1 VQEAKNPFLKR
12 AIEFPFRNPLGNL
25 LDHLLMKISVYRWNQ
40 KTRSGKLNKRGIVM
54 SMDASRHYA
63 KPNPATFQK
72 KFMESYEKKIFN
84 LFCRYESRAK
94 TVF

>member
-1 VQEAKNPFLKR
+1 
-12 AIEFPFRNPLGNL
+12 
-25 LDHLLMKISVYRWNQ
+25 MKISVYRWNQ